1 MKITQAEDGRI
12 LIHCFAG
19 CSTDDILGSVGLT
32 IDDLFDTPLYHKAK
46 PLRPGVYPRD
56 VLHALQTEFMI
67 VMITAFNMRK
77 GKSISDIDLS
87 RLDLAYERFSNAV
100 ELAGIE

>member
-1 MKITQAEDGRI
+1 
-12 LIHCFAG
+12 
-19 CSTDDILGSVGLT
+19 
-32 IDDLFDTPLYHKAK
+32 
-46 PLRPGVYPRD
+46 VYPRD